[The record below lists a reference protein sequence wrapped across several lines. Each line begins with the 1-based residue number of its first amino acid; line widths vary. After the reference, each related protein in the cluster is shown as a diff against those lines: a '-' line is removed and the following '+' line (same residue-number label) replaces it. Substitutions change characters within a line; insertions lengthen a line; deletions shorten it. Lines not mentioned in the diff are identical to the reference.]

1 MDNKAKILSNELQ
14 IIDNSINKRITTCYT
29 LRSPLGKKNK
39 IPSEITS
46 SPIQYKINLLDSP
59 KSYKTRNFYPNCF
72 ISLNKELDILENKKN
87 NVNNRNRRNFLTS
100 YINNYT
106 SRNNNNLK
114 DYKSFSSNS
123 TFKKKSKAIFS
134 DIDYLTNSIKLSGI
148 RKISFDPYLKTDEEI
163 IQRNYLNKNYY
174 PHQRNSL
181 LYYIKCTSP
190 VQNKKINYKTTRIFK
205 SYNQKKPIII

>member
-106 SRNNNNLK
+106 SRNNNETK
-114 DYKSFSSNS
+114 YYKSFSLNS
-123 TFKKKSKAIFS
+123 ES
-134 DIDYLTNSIKLSGI
+134 
-148 RKISFDPYLKTDEEI
+148 
-163 IQRNYLNKNYY
+163 
-174 PHQRNSL
+174 
-181 LYYIKCTSP
+181 
-190 VQNKKINYKTTRIFK
+190 KINQSQFFQIL
-205 SYNQKKPIII
+205 IILQI